1 MSHYGITSEIRRLFG
16 LSIPFVIIGLLLQ
29 QLLLVLSFGVIA
41 YICYHLLNLRRL
53 LKWLKRQRIEDIP
66 DASGLWGEVFDQLS
80 RQKRRE
86 IREKNRLQKV
96 IGRVEATTSAL
107 NDAVI
112 LLNVNYDLNWWNQ
125 ATERLLDLKPSDVGS
140 SIINFIRNP
149 QFVNYLESNDY
160 GIPLALPSP
169 SSQET
174 QLEFQ
179 VTRFGEGEALL
190 VVRDITRIYKLELM
204 RKDFVANVSHELRTP
219 LTVIRGYLE
228 TLEDSQDPNL
238 QTNKHLQKGL
248 EQMQQQ
254 TGRMTTLIN
263 DLTMLSKLETD
274 RTGKG
279 EQDVELKPLLEM
291 ICNEARTISGE
302 KNHEINLDC
311 NSSLTLFGNDR
322 ELHSAF
328 SNLIT
333 NAVKYSHPEK
343 TIDITVN
350 INPTG
355 NLIVS
360 VNDEGIGIEQEHIS
374 RLTERF
380 YRVDSSRSIRTGGTG
395 LGLAIVK
402 HILLRHDGRLQIESD
417 YGKGSTFSCIFPAQR
432 VGTTQ
437 V

>member
-16 LSIPFVIIGLLLQ
+16 LSIPFLIIGLLLQ
-29 QLLLVLSFGVIA
+29 QLAIVLTFAVVA

-112 LLNVNYDLNWWNQ
+112 LLSANYDLNWWNQ
-125 ATERLLDLKPSDVGS
+125 ATEHLLDLKHGDTGS

-149 QFVNYLESNDY
+149 RFVSYLESNDY
-160 GIPLALPSP
+160 SIPLTLPSP

-190 VVRDITRIYKLELM
+190 VVRDITRIYKLEQM

-238 QTNKHLQKGL
+238 QTNKHLQKAL

-254 TGRMTTLIN
+254 TVRMTTLIN

-291 ICNEARTISGE
+291 ICGEARTISGD
-302 KNHEINLDC
+302 KNHHINLDC
-311 NSSLTLFGNDR
+311 DASLTLLGNDR

-333 NAVKYSHPEK
+333 NAVKYSHPGK
-343 TIDITVN
+343 SIDISIEVN
-350 INPTG
+350 TTG
-355 NLIVS
+355 HLMVS
-360 VNDEGIGIEQEHIS
+360 VKDEGIGIEQEHIS

-380 YRVDSSRSIRTGGTG
+380 YRVDSSRSIQTGGTG

-402 HILLRHDGRLQIESD
+402 HILLRHDGRLQIESN
-417 YGKGSTFSCIFPAQR
+417 YGKGSQFSCIFPPQR
-432 VGTTQ
+432 VGSTET
-437 V
+437 